1 MNKIYLKVCAILCIL
16 FVSSCTVENSLVEM
30 NEEKTFTLEQ
40 ARANFENNAEDL
52 KLVSFLKPQNLDKA
66 RTKSDGETDWEN
78 IVPDWD
84 NAVFGQKE
92 SSVAYMIPITL
103 PGNLKAKLNLSFG
116 RYRTYYH
123 KDETVKSYLVVEKRH
138 DGTVKRFITTSIGD
152 SGNRTSSE
160 KPYLYTG
167 SRRHFNGL
175 FMISSESGEAKLA
188 YYYVNGRRYKMHI
201 SKENSTHSH
210 INSPNNRGSIGFI
223 FRGSKP
229 MTKGGDG
236 GNSTGEDDMAYCYTC
251 HQTTQWVMGTIN
263 GVERLVCSLC
273 GLPAEEIGG
282 GELYFFCS
290 VCGNLESNCTCGNN
304 NPGPY
309 LDPDLDPD
317 EDQCCPVCGFF
328 WEHCNCYHEGGTGGG
343 SGNNNGNQNGDG
355 QGISSDLFN
364 FKAYTPKS
372 GDQLV
377 NNVQYTHTQQSE
389 QSSCSFNALSYIF
402 NVLGYNYSESDV
414 VIMYKNYLM
423 TEYGYDQNTA
433 DNMLD
438 LFMSLGVYDSWF
450 MDMLSAFVNYNIYNS
465 PISSIDQG
473 RMVLATMNGANN
485 QGDGHCIVI
494 VGYDAYHD
502 YIFYDP
508 ASGCLKQEDITSPI
522 TFVKYYTILSKK
534 E

>member
-1 MNKIYLKVCAILCIL
+1 MNKLYLKTCAILCIL
-16 FVSSCTVENSLVEM
+16 FVSSCTIENSLVEM

-66 RTKSDGETDWEN
+66 STKSDGETDWEN

-328 WEHCNCYHEGGTGGG
+328 WEHCNCYQGGG
-343 SGNNNGNQNGDG
+343 SGNNSNNGSNGSNKYVRKNGDV
-355 QGISSDLFN
+355 
-364 FKAYTPKS
+364 
-372 GDQLV
+372 LV
-377 NNVQYTHTQQSE
+377 INNLITEFQS
-389 QSSCSFNALSYIF
+389 QNTNSTCLYNAIRYILNNCGNSCSNDGEIASRYTKYLFQIGHTSSEELINSITIGFNPQHFI
-402 NVLGYNYSESDV
+402 G
-414 VIMYKNYLM
+414 
-423 TEYGYDQNTA
+423 
-433 DNMLD
+433 
-438 LFMSLGVYDSWF
+438 
-450 MDMLSAFVNYNIYNS
+450 FVNYLFYTTAYDGNMINCIDSHNYILFYNNEGES
-465 PISSIDQG
+465 FHAL
-473 RMVLATMNGANN
+473 V
-485 QGDGHCIVI
+485 V
-494 VGYDAYHD
+494 VGYEADGTQ
-502 YIFYDP
+502 IVYDP
-508 ASGCLKQEDITSPI
+508 TYGYLIEGTYYIDIDKSIAI
-522 TFVKYYTILSKK
+522 TGAKDGK
-534 E
+534 